1 MNTLR
6 NRLAH
11 PADSEKRRS
20 AVEAVRESLRT
31 NSPLG
36 ALPGQDCEP
45 HRLALAAMA
54 GCLGFLGEFEA
65 EVERFKGL
73 VTAMD
78 AAVNPHRVRKED

>member
-1 MNTLR
+1 
-6 NRLAH
+6 
-11 PADSEKRRS
+11 
-20 AVEAVRESLRT
+20 
-31 NSPLG
+31 
-36 ALPGQDCEP
+36 
-45 HRLALAAMA
+45 MA